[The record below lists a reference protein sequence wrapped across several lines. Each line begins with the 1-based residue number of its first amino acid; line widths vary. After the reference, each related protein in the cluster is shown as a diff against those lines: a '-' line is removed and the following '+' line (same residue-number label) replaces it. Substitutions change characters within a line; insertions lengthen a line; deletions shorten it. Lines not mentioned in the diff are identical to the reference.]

1 MVLIM
6 KKILNLYKMLNKNN
20 TTGKG
25 DSSKTFMFIIA
36 GVLLSFIFGY
46 VGYKFADSIEMMG
59 GVPII
64 LSVSGLVAGIAI
76 FAFGFFNLI
85 NSMYMSSDIEL
96 LITLPLSSTQIVLL
110 RLLSFLGLAFGIGF
124 VAIIPISIGFA
135 VATSAGIISWVS
147 IILEFIFVP
156 VFATFITASVV
167 ILLMSV
173 VRIFRNV
180 DVLRYIG
187 IGVLFILLCLYFFF
201 ANSNNTHVEV
211 NSLITILAGFGTTL
225 QYVDPVSGF
234 MSAFVTSGSIIDLL
248 ISIAILA
255 ASVLLFLIVAKF
267 LYLEGA
273 LNMQSTSVSGKILND
288 EELNKACTNN
298 GTYKSLVKKEFNM
311 LRRNPAYSL
320 NNFVIGFLWPI
331 LAVVLMYGTIS
342 SVTNMFTPSEG
353 AQDPTTLSIRFVIMS
368 TCLIMFIMILIPMTY
383 QSIAYSSLSREGK
396 SFPIMKQIP
405 VDYKIQIKAKLTVA
419 ERVHHIQTTGYVL
432 LGTVIIYL
440 IMGVPFYFALCP
452 ALLAFTFTEMA
463 ICMDML
469 DGYKRASVNWD
480 NEKSIANKN
489 SGAMLAFYILS
500 AFGVPI
506 VCGLGLFFAFDA
518 NPYMGLIPM
527 LALAVIFGIIMVP
540 LRKRVLVKGDRRIRT
555 LRF

>member
-1 MVLIM
+1 M

-20 TTGKG
+20 TSDKG
-25 DSSKTFMFIIA
+25 DSSKMFMFIVG
-36 GVLLSFIFGY
+36 GVMISFILGY
-46 VGYKFADSIEMMG
+46 VGYKFADSIDMMG
-59 GVPII
+59 GVPVI
-64 LSVSGLVAGIAI
+64 LSVSGLVAGIAV
-76 FAFGFFNLI
+76 FALGFFSLI

-96 LITLPLSSTQIVLL
+96 LITLPLSSTQIVFL
-110 RLLSFLGLAFGIGF
+110 RLLSFLGLAFGVGF
-124 VAIIPISIGFA
+124 VAIIPINIGFA
-135 VATSAGIISWVS
+135 VATSVGIISWVS

-201 ANSNNTHVEV
+201 ANSNNSHVEV

-248 ISIAILA
+248 ISIALLA

-298 GTYKSLVKKEFNM
+298 GTFKSLVKKEFNM

-331 LAVVLMYGTIS
+331 LAIVLMYGTIS

-419 ERVHHIQTTGYVL
+419 ERIQHIQTTGYVL
-432 LGTVIIYL
+432 LGTIIIYI
-440 IMGVPFYFALCP
+440 IMGVPVYFAFCP
-452 ALLAFTFTEMA
+452 ALLAFTFTETA

-469 DGYKRASVNWD
+469 NGYKNASVNWD
-480 NEKSIANKN
+480 NEKSIASKN
-489 SGAMLAFYILS
+489 SGAMFAFYILS

-506 VCGLGLFFAFDA
+506 VCALGFFFAFDG
-518 NPYMGLIPM
+518 NPYLGLIPM
-527 LALAVIFGIIMVP
+527 LVLAVIFGIIMIP
-540 LRKRVLVKGDRRIRT
+540 LRKRVFVKGDRRIRT

>member
-1 MVLIM
+1 M

-20 TTGKG
+20 TSDKG
-25 DSSKTFMFIIA
+25 DSSKMFMFIVG
-36 GVLLSFIFGY
+36 GVMISFILGY
-46 VGYKFADSIEMMG
+46 VGYKFADSIDMMG
-59 GVPII
+59 GVPVI
-64 LSVSGLVAGIAI
+64 LSVSGLVAGIAV
-76 FAFGFFNLI
+76 FALGFFSLI

-96 LITLPLSSTQIVLL
+96 LITLPLSSTQIVFL
-110 RLLSFLGLAFGIGF
+110 RLLSFLGLAFGVGF
-124 VAIIPISIGFA
+124 VAIIPINIGFA
-135 VATSAGIISWVS
+135 VATSFGIISWVS

-201 ANSNNTHVEV
+201 ANSNNSHVEV

-248 ISIAILA
+248 ISIALLA

-298 GTYKSLVKKEFNM
+298 GAYKSLVKKEFNM

-331 LAVVLMYGTIS
+331 LAIVLMYGTIS

-383 QSIAYSSLSREGK
+383 QSIAYSSLSREGN

-419 ERVHHIQTTGYVL
+419 ERIQHIQTTGYVL
-432 LGTVIIYL
+432 LGTIIIYI
-440 IMGVPFYFALCP
+440 IMGVPVYFAFCP
-452 ALLAFTFTEMA
+452 ALLAFTFTETA

-469 DGYKRASVNWD
+469 NGYKNASVNWD
-480 NEKSIANKN
+480 NEKSIASKN
-489 SGAMLAFYILS
+489 SGAMFAFYILS

-506 VCGLGLFFAFDA
+506 VCALGFFFAFDG
-518 NPYMGLIPM
+518 NPYLGLIPM
-527 LALAVIFGIIMVP
+527 LVLAVIFGIIMIP
-540 LRKRVLVKGDRRIRT
+540 LRKRVFVKGDRRIRT

>member
-1 MVLIM
+1 M

-20 TTGKG
+20 TSDKG
-25 DSSKTFMFIIA
+25 DSSKLFMFIVG
-36 GVLLSFIFGY
+36 GVMISFILGY
-46 VGYKFADSIEMMG
+46 VGYKFADSIDMMG
-59 GVPII
+59 GVPVI
-64 LSVSGLVAGIAI
+64 LSVSGLVAGIGI
-76 FAFGFFNLI
+76 FAFGFFSLI

-135 VATSAGIISWVS
+135 VATSAGITSWVS

-156 VFATFITASVV
+156 VFATFITASAV

-201 ANSNNTHVEV
+201 ANSNNSHVEV

-248 ISIAILA
+248 ISIVLLA

-273 LNMQSTSVSGKILND
+273 LNMQSTSVSGKILSD

-342 SVTNMFTPSEG
+342 SVSKMFAPSEG
-353 AQDPTTLSIRFVIMS
+353 AQDPTTISIRFVIMS

-419 ERVHHIQTTGYVL
+419 ERIQHIQTTGYVL
-432 LGTVIIYL
+432 LGAVIIYL
-440 IMGVPFYFALCP
+440 IMGVPVYFALCP
-452 ALLAFTFTEMA
+452 TLLAFTFTEMA

-469 DGYKRASVNWD
+469 NGYKNASVNWD
-480 NEKSIANKN
+480 NEKSIASKN
-489 SGAMLAFYILS
+489 SGAMFAFYILS

-506 VCGLGLFFAFDA
+506 VCALGFFFAFDG
-518 NPYMGLIPM
+518 NPYLGLIPM
-527 LALAVIFGIIMVP
+527 LVLSVIFGIIMIP
-540 LRKRVLVKGDRRIRT
+540 LRKRVFVKGDRRIRT

>member
-1 MVLIM
+1 M

-20 TTGKG
+20 TSDKG
-25 DSSKTFMFIIA
+25 DSSKMFMFIVG
-36 GVLLSFIFGY
+36 GVIISFILGY
-46 VGYKFADSIEMMG
+46 VGYKFADSIDMMG
-59 GVPII
+59 GVPVI
-64 LSVSGLVAGIAI
+64 LSVSGLVAGIAV
-76 FAFGFFNLI
+76 FALGFFSLI

-96 LITLPLSSTQIVLL
+96 LITLPLSSTQIVFL
-110 RLLSFLGLAFGIGF
+110 RLLSFLGLAFGVGF
-124 VAIIPISIGFA
+124 VAIIPINIGFA
-135 VATSAGIISWVS
+135 VATSVGIISWVS

-201 ANSNNTHVEV
+201 ANSNNSHVEV

-248 ISIAILA
+248 ISIALLA

-288 EELNKACTNN
+288 EELSKVCTNN

-331 LAVVLMYGTIS
+331 LAIVLMYGTIS

-383 QSIAYSSLSREGK
+383 QSIAYSSLSREGN

-419 ERVHHIQTTGYVL
+419 ERIQHIQTTGYVL
-432 LGTVIIYL
+432 LGAIIIYI
-440 IMGVPFYFALCP
+440 IMGVPVYFALCP
-452 ALLAFTFTEMA
+452 TLLAFTFSEMA

-469 DGYKRASVNWD
+469 NGYKNASVNWD
-480 NEKSIANKN
+480 NEKSIASKN
-489 SGAMLAFYILS
+489 SGAMFAFYILS

-506 VCGLGLFFAFDA
+506 VCALGLFFAFDG
-518 NPYMGLIPM
+518 NPYLGLIPM
-527 LALAVIFGIIMVP
+527 LALAVIFGIIMIP
-540 LRKRVLVKGDRRIRT
+540 LRKRVFVKGDRRIRT

>member
-1 MVLIM
+1 MNKVIS
-6 KKILNLYKMLNKNN
+6 LYRMLNKNN
-20 TTGKG
+20 KTST
-25 DSSKTFMFIIA
+25 DSRGNSRTFMFIII
-36 GVLLSFIFGY
+36 GVAVAFILGY
-46 VGYKFADSIEMMG
+46 VGNKFADSIDAIG
-59 GVPII
+59 GISAT
-64 LSVSGLVAGIAI
+64 LSVTGLFVAIII
-76 FAFGFFNLI
+76 FALGFFSLI

-96 LITLPLSSTQIVLL
+96 LITMPLSATQIVMI
-110 RLLSFLGLAFGIGF
+110 RLLPFIGLAYGVGF
-124 VAIIPISIGFA
+124 VFIIPINIGLSIAGVVTA
-135 VATSAGIISWVS
+135 LDWVA
-147 IILEFIFVP
+147 IILEFILTPLFV
-156 VFATFITASVV
+156 TFITASVV

-201 ANSNNTHVEV
+201 ANSNNSHVEV

-248 ISIAILA
+248 ISIALLA

-331 LAVVLMYGTIS
+331 LAIVLMYGTIS

-383 QSIAYSSLSREGK
+383 QSIAYSSLSREGN

-419 ERVHHIQTTGYVL
+419 ERIQHIQTTGYVL
-432 LGTVIIYL
+432 LGAIIIYI
-440 IMGVPFYFALCP
+440 IMGVPVYFALCP
-452 ALLAFTFTEMA
+452 TLLAFTFTETA

-469 DGYKRASVNWD
+469 NGYKNASVNWD
-480 NEKSIANKN
+480 NEKSIASKN
-489 SGAMLAFYILS
+489 SGAMFAFYILS

-506 VCGLGLFFAFDA
+506 VCALGLFFAFDG
-518 NPYMGLIPM
+518 NPYLGLIPM
-527 LALAVIFGIIMVP
+527 LALAVIFGIIMIP
-540 LRKRVLVKGDRRIRT
+540 LRKRVFVKGDRRIRT

>member
-1 MVLIM
+1 
-6 KKILNLYKMLNKNN
+6 MLNKNN
-20 TTGKG
+20 ITGKG

-64 LSVSGLVAGIAI
+64 LSVSGLVAGIGI
-76 FAFGFFNLI
+76 FAFGFFSLI

-201 ANSNNTHVEV
+201 ANSNNSHVEV

-248 ISIAILA
+248 ISIALLA
-255 ASVLLFLIVAKF
+255 ASVVLFLLVAKF

-288 EELNKACTNN
+288 EELNNACTNN

-342 SVTNMFTPSEG
+342 SVTNMLTPSEG

-368 TCLIMFIMILIPMTY
+368 TCLIMFIMILIPMTN
-383 QSIAYSSLSREGK
+383 QSIAYSSLSREGN

-419 ERVHHIQTTGYVL
+419 ERIHHIQTTGYVL
-432 LGTVIIYL
+432 LGTIIIYI
-440 IMGVPFYFALCP
+440 IMGVPVYFALCP
-452 ALLAFTFTEMA
+452 TLLAFTFTETA

-469 DGYKRASVNWD
+469 NGYKNASVNWD
-480 NEKSIANKN
+480 NEKSIASKN

-506 VCGLGLFFAFDA
+506 VCALGLFFAFDG
-518 NPYMGLIPM
+518 NPYLGLIPM
-527 LALAVIFGIIMVP
+527 LVLAVIFGIIMVP
-540 LRKRVLVKGDRRIRT
+540 LRKRVVVKGDRRIRT

>member
-1 MVLIM
+1 M
-6 KKILNLYKMLNKNN
+6 KKILSLYKMLKKND
-20 TTGKG
+20 TSGKG

-135 VATSAGIISWVS
+135 VATSASVISWVS

-201 ANSNNTHVEV
+201 ANSNNSHVEV

-248 ISIAILA
+248 ISIALLA

-331 LAVVLMYGTIS
+331 LAIVLMYGTIS

-383 QSIAYSSLSREGK
+383 QSIAYSSLSREGN

-419 ERVHHIQTTGYVL
+419 ERIQHIQTTGYVL
-432 LGTVIIYL
+432 LGTIIIYL
-440 IMGVPFYFALCP
+440 IMGVPVYFALCP

-469 DGYKRASVNWD
+469 NGYKNASVNWD
-480 NEKSIANKN
+480 NEKSIASKN
-489 SGAMLAFYILS
+489 SGAMFAFYILS

-506 VCGLGLFFAFDA
+506 VCALGLFFAFDG
-518 NPYMGLIPM
+518 NPYLGLIPM
-527 LALAVIFGIIMVP
+527 LVLAVIFGIIMIP
-540 LRKRVLVKGDRRIRT
+540 LRKRVFVKGDRRIRT

>member
-1 MVLIM
+1 M

-20 TTGKG
+20 TSDKG
-25 DSSKTFMFIIA
+25 DSSKMFMFIVG
-36 GVLLSFIFGY
+36 GVMISFILGY
-46 VGYKFADSIEMMG
+46 VGYKFADSIDMMG
-59 GVPII
+59 GVPVI
-64 LSVSGLVAGIAI
+64 LSVSGLVAGIAV
-76 FAFGFFNLI
+76 FALGFFSLI

-96 LITLPLSSTQIVLL
+96 LITLPLSSTQIVFL
-110 RLLSFLGLAFGIGF
+110 RLLSFLGLAFGVGF
-124 VAIIPISIGFA
+124 VAIIPINIGFA
-135 VATSAGIISWVS
+135 VATSVGIISWVS

-201 ANSNNTHVEV
+201 ANSNNSHVEV

-248 ISIAILA
+248 ISIALLA

-331 LAVVLMYGTIS
+331 LAIVLMYGTIS

-383 QSIAYSSLSREGK
+383 QSIAYSSLSREGN

-419 ERVHHIQTTGYVL
+419 ERIQHIQTTGYVL
-432 LGTVIIYL
+432 LGTIIIYI
-440 IMGVPFYFALCP
+440 IMGVPVYFAFCP
-452 ALLAFTFTEMA
+452 ALLAFTFTETA

-469 DGYKRASVNWD
+469 NGYKNASVNWD
-480 NEKSIANKN
+480 NEKSIASKN
-489 SGAMLAFYILS
+489 SGAMFAFYILS

-506 VCGLGLFFAFDA
+506 VCALGFFFAFDG
-518 NPYMGLIPM
+518 NPYLGLIPM
-527 LALAVIFGIIMVP
+527 LVLAVIFGIIMIP
-540 LRKRVLVKGDRRIRT
+540 LRKRVFVKGDRRIRT

>member
-1 MVLIM
+1 M

-20 TTGKG
+20 TSDKG
-25 DSSKTFMFIIA
+25 DSSKMFMFIVG
-36 GVLLSFIFGY
+36 GVIISFILGY
-46 VGYKFADSIEMMG
+46 VGYKFADSIDMMG
-59 GVPII
+59 GVPVI
-64 LSVSGLVAGIAI
+64 LSVSGLVAGIAV
-76 FAFGFFNLI
+76 FALGFFSLI

-96 LITLPLSSTQIVLL
+96 LITLPLSSTQIVFL
-110 RLLSFLGLAFGIGF
+110 RLLSFLGLAFGVGF
-124 VAIIPISIGFA
+124 VAIIPINIGFA
-135 VATSAGIISWVS
+135 VATSVGIISWVS

-201 ANSNNTHVEV
+201 ANSNNSHVEV

-234 MSAFVTSGSIIDLL
+234 ISAFVTSGSIIDLL
-248 ISIAILA
+248 ISIALLA

-298 GTYKSLVKKEFNM
+298 GTFKSLVKKEFNM

-331 LAVVLMYGTIS
+331 LAIVLMYGTIS

-383 QSIAYSSLSREGK
+383 QSIAYSSLSREGN

-419 ERVHHIQTTGYVL
+419 ERIQHIQTTGYVL
-432 LGTVIIYL
+432 LGTIIIYI
-440 IMGVPFYFALCP
+440 IMGVPVYFALCP

-469 DGYKRASVNWD
+469 NGYKNASVNWD
-480 NEKSIANKN
+480 NEKSIASKN
-489 SGAMLAFYILS
+489 SGAMFAFYILS

-506 VCGLGLFFAFDA
+506 VCALGLFFAFDG
-518 NPYMGLIPM
+518 NPYLGLIPM
-527 LALAVIFGIIMVP
+527 LVLAVIFGIIMIP
-540 LRKRVLVKGDRRIRT
+540 LRKRVFVKGDRRIRT

>member
-1 MVLIM
+1 M

-20 TTGKG
+20 TSDKG
-25 DSSKTFMFIIA
+25 DSSKLFMFIVG
-36 GVLLSFIFGY
+36 GVMISFILGY

-64 LSVSGLVAGIAI
+64 LSVSGLVAGIGI
-76 FAFGFFNLI
+76 FAFGFFSLI

-135 VATSAGIISWVS
+135 VATSAGITSWVS

-201 ANSNNTHVEV
+201 ANSNNSHVEV

-248 ISIAILA
+248 ISIALLA

-342 SVTNMFTPSEG
+342 SVSKMFAPSEG
-353 AQDPTTLSIRFVIMS
+353 AQDPTTISIRFVIMS

-419 ERVHHIQTTGYVL
+419 ERIQHIQTTGYVL
-432 LGTVIIYL
+432 LGAVIIYL
-440 IMGVPFYFALCP
+440 IMGVPVYFALCP
-452 ALLAFTFTEMA
+452 TLLAFTFTEMA

-469 DGYKRASVNWD
+469 NGYKNASVNWD
-480 NEKSIANKN
+480 NEKSIASKN
-489 SGAMLAFYILS
+489 SGAMFAFYILS

-506 VCGLGLFFAFDA
+506 VCALGFFFAFDG
-518 NPYMGLIPM
+518 NPYLGLIPM
-527 LALAVIFGIIMVP
+527 LVLSVIFGIIMIP
-540 LRKRVLVKGDRRIRT
+540 LRKRVFVKGDRRIRT

>member
-1 MVLIM
+1 MVLNM

-20 TTGKG
+20 TSDKG
-25 DSSKTFMFIIA
+25 DSSKLFMFIVG
-36 GVLLSFIFGY
+36 GVMISFILGY
-46 VGYKFADSIEMMG
+46 VGYKFSDSIEMMG

-64 LSVSGLVAGIAI
+64 LSVSGLVAGIGI
-76 FAFGFFNLI
+76 FAFGFFSLI

-135 VATSAGIISWVS
+135 VATSAGITSWVS
-147 IILEFIFVP
+147 IILEYIFVP

-201 ANSNNTHVEV
+201 ANSNNSHVEV

-248 ISIAILA
+248 ISIALLV

-288 EELNKACTNN
+288 EELSKACTNN

-419 ERVHHIQTTGYVL
+419 ERIQHIQTTGYVL
-432 LGTVIIYL
+432 LGAVIIYL
-440 IMGVPFYFALCP
+440 IMGVPVYFALCP
-452 ALLAFTFTEMA
+452 TLLAFTFSEMA

-469 DGYKRASVNWD
+469 NGYKNASVNWD
-480 NEKSIANKN
+480 NEKSIASKN
-489 SGAMLAFYILS
+489 SGAMFAFYILS

-506 VCGLGLFFAFDA
+506 VCALGFFFAFDG
-518 NPYMGLIPM
+518 NPYLGLIPM
-527 LALAVIFGIIMVP
+527 LVLSVIFGIIMIP
-540 LRKRVLVKGDRRIRT
+540 LRKRVFVKGDRRIRT

>member
-1 MVLIM
+1 M

-20 TTGKG
+20 TSDKG
-25 DSSKTFMFIIA
+25 DSSKLFMFIVG
-36 GVLLSFIFGY
+36 GVMISFILGY
-46 VGYKFADSIEMMG
+46 VGYKFSDSIEMMG

-64 LSVSGLVAGIAI
+64 LSVSGLVAGIGI
-76 FAFGFFNLI
+76 FAFGFFSLI

-135 VATSAGIISWVS
+135 VATSAGITSWVS
-147 IILEFIFVP
+147 IILEYIFVP

-201 ANSNNTHVEV
+201 ANSNNSHVEV

-248 ISIAILA
+248 ISIALLV

-288 EELNKACTNN
+288 EELSKACTNN

-419 ERVHHIQTTGYVL
+419 ERIQHIQTTGYVL
-432 LGTVIIYL
+432 LGAVIIYL
-440 IMGVPFYFALCP
+440 IMGVPVYFALCP
-452 ALLAFTFTEMA
+452 TLLAFTFSEMA

-469 DGYKRASVNWD
+469 NGYKNASVNWD
-480 NEKSIANKN
+480 NEKSIASKN
-489 SGAMLAFYILS
+489 SGAMFAFYILS

-506 VCGLGLFFAFDA
+506 VCALGFFFAFDG
-518 NPYMGLIPM
+518 NPYLGLIPM
-527 LALAVIFGIIMVP
+527 LVLSVIFGIIMIP
-540 LRKRVLVKGDRRIRT
+540 LRKRVFVKGDRRIRT

>member
-248 ISIAILA
+248 ISIALLA

-331 LAVVLMYGTIS
+331 LAIVLMYGTIS

-368 TCLIMFIMILIPMTY
+368 TSLIMFIMILIPMTY

-419 ERVHHIQTTGYVL
+419 ERLHHIQTTGYVL

-452 ALLAFTFTEMA
+452 ALLSFTFTEMA

-506 VCGLGLFFAFDA
+506 VCGLGLFFSFDA
-518 NPYMGLIPM
+518 NPYLGLIPM

-540 LRKRVLVKGDRRIRT
+540 LRKRVFVKGDRRIRT

>member
-1 MVLIM
+1 
-6 KKILNLYKMLNKNN
+6 MLNKNN
-20 TTGKG
+20 TSDKG
-25 DSSKTFMFIIA
+25 DSSKLFMFIVG
-36 GVLLSFIFGY
+36 GVMISFILGY
-46 VGYKFADSIEMMG
+46 VGYKFSDSIEMMG

-64 LSVSGLVAGIAI
+64 LSVSGLVAGIGI
-76 FAFGFFNLI
+76 FAFGFFSLI

-135 VATSAGIISWVS
+135 VATSAGITSWVS
-147 IILEFIFVP
+147 IILEYIFVP

-201 ANSNNTHVEV
+201 ANSNNSHVEV

-248 ISIAILA
+248 ISIALLV

-288 EELNKACTNN
+288 EELSKACTNN

-419 ERVHHIQTTGYVL
+419 ERIQHIQTTGYVL
-432 LGTVIIYL
+432 LGAVIIYL
-440 IMGVPFYFALCP
+440 IMGVPVYFALCP
-452 ALLAFTFTEMA
+452 TLLAFTFSEMA

-469 DGYKRASVNWD
+469 NGYKNASVNWD
-480 NEKSIANKN
+480 NEKSIASKN
-489 SGAMLAFYILS
+489 SGAMFAFYILS

-506 VCGLGLFFAFDA
+506 VCALGFFFAFDG
-518 NPYMGLIPM
+518 NPYLGLIPM
-527 LALAVIFGIIMVP
+527 LVLSVIFGIIMIP
-540 LRKRVLVKGDRRIRT
+540 LRKRVFVKGDRRIRT

>member
-1 MVLIM
+1 M

-20 TTGKG
+20 AAGKG
-25 DSSKTFMFIIA
+25 ESSKTFLYIIA
-36 GVLLSFIFGY
+36 GVMISFILGY

-59 GVPII
+59 GVPVV
-64 LSVSGLVAGIAI
+64 LSVSGLVAAVAI
-76 FAFGFFNLI
+76 FALGFFNLT
-85 NSMYMSSDIEL
+85 NNMYMSSDIEL
-96 LITLPLSSTQIVLL
+96 LITLPLSSTEIVFL

-124 VAIIPISIGFA
+124 VAIIPINIGLA
-135 VATSAGIISWVS
+135 VATSANIISWIG

-156 VFATFITASVV
+156 VFATFITATIV

-187 IGVLFILLCLYFFF
+187 IGVLFILLCLYFYF
-201 ANSNNTHVEV
+201 ASSDNRNVEV
-211 NSLITILAGFGTTL
+211 NSVITMLAGFGTRL

-234 MSAFVTSGSIIDLL
+234 MSAYVSSGSIIDIL
-248 ISIAILA
+248 ISIVILA
-255 ASVLLFLIVAKF
+255 ASVGLFLLVAKL

-273 LNMQSTSVSGKILND
+273 LNMQNTSVSGKILND
-288 EELNKACTNN
+288 EELSKACTKKEK
-298 GTYKSLVKKEFNM
+298 YKSLVKKEFNM

-331 LAVVLMYGTIS
+331 LAVVILYGTIS
-342 SVTNMFTPSEG
+342 SVTNMLTPSEG
-353 AQDPTTLSIRFVIMS
+353 AQNPATLSIRFVIMS
-368 TCLIMFIMILIPMTY
+368 TSIIMFIMILLPMTY
-383 QSIAYSSLSREGK
+383 QSIAYASLSREGN

-405 VDYKIQIKAKLTVA
+405 VDYKLQIKAKLTVA
-419 ERVHHIQTTGYVL
+419 ERIQHIQTTGYVL
-432 LGTVIIYL
+432 IGTIIFY
-440 IMGVPFYFALCP
+440 IVMGVPIYYVLCP
-452 ALLAFTFTEMA
+452 TLLVFTFSEMA

-469 DGYKRASVNWD
+469 DGYKNASVNWD

-489 SGAMLAFYILS
+489 SGAMFAFYIIS

-506 VCGLGLFFAFDA
+506 VCMIGLLLASDA
-518 NPYMGLIPM
+518 NPYLGLIPM
-527 LALAVIFGIIMVP
+527 LALTLIFGIIMIP
-540 LRKRVLVKGDRRIRT
+540 LRKRVFVKGDRRIRT

>member
-1 MVLIM
+1 M

-20 TTGKG
+20 TSDKG
-25 DSSKTFMFIIA
+25 DSSKMFMFIVG
-36 GVLLSFIFGY
+36 GVMISFILGY

-64 LSVSGLVAGIAI
+64 LSVSGLVAGIGI
-76 FAFGFFNLI
+76 FAFGFFSLI

-135 VATSAGIISWVS
+135 VATSAGITSWVS

-201 ANSNNTHVEV
+201 ANSNNSHVEV

-248 ISIAILA
+248 ISIALLA

-342 SVTNMFTPSEG
+342 SVSKMFAPSEG
-353 AQDPTTLSIRFVIMS
+353 AQDPTTISIRFVIMS

-419 ERVHHIQTTGYVL
+419 ERIQHIQTTGYVL
-432 LGTVIIYL
+432 LGAVIIYL
-440 IMGVPFYFALCP
+440 IMGVPVYFALCP
-452 ALLAFTFTEMA
+452 TLLAFTFTETA
-463 ICMDML
+463 ICLDML
-469 DGYKRASVNWD
+469 NGYKNASVNWD
-480 NEKSIANKN
+480 NEKSIASKN
-489 SGAMLAFYILS
+489 SGAMFAFYILS

-506 VCGLGLFFAFDA
+506 VCALGFFFAFDG
-518 NPYMGLIPM
+518 NPYLGLIPM
-527 LALAVIFGIIMVP
+527 LVLSVIFGIIVIP
-540 LRKRVLVKGDRRIRT
+540 LRKRVFVKGDRRIRT

>member
-25 DSSKTFMFIIA
+25 DSSKTFMFIIT

-64 LSVSGLVAGIAI
+64 LSVTGLVAGIGI
-76 FAFGFFNLI
+76 FAFGFFSLI

-167 ILLMSV
+167 ILLMSI

-201 ANSNNTHVEV
+201 ANSNNSHVEV

-248 ISIAILA
+248 ISIALLA

-342 SVTNMFTPSEG
+342 SVNNMLAPSEG

-368 TCLIMFIMILIPMTY
+368 TCLIMFIMILLPMTY
-383 QSIAYSSLSREGK
+383 QSIAYSSLSREGN

-419 ERVHHIQTTGYVL
+419 ERIHHIQTTGYVL
-432 LGTVIIYL
+432 LGTIIIYI
-440 IMGVPFYFALCP
+440 IMGVPVYFALCP
-452 ALLAFTFTEMA
+452 SLLAFTFTEMA

-469 DGYKRASVNWD
+469 NGYKNASVNWD
-480 NEKSIANKN
+480 NEKSIATKN
-489 SGAMLAFYILS
+489 SGAMFAFYILS

-506 VCGLGLFFAFDA
+506 VCALGLFFAFDG
-518 NPYMGLIPM
+518 NPYLGLIPM
-527 LALAVIFGIIMVP
+527 LVLAVIFGIIMIP
-540 LRKRVLVKGDRRIRT
+540 LRKRVFVKGDRRIRT

>member
-1 MVLIM
+1 M

-64 LSVSGLVAGIAI
+64 LSVSGLVAGIGI
-76 FAFGFFNLI
+76 FAFGFFSLI

-156 VFATFITASVV
+156 IFATFITASVV

-201 ANSNNTHVEV
+201 ANSNNSHVEV

-248 ISIAILA
+248 ISIALLA

-331 LAVVLMYGTIS
+331 LAIVLMYGTIS

-383 QSIAYSSLSREGK
+383 QSIAYSSLSREGN

-419 ERVHHIQTTGYVL
+419 ERIQHIQTTGYVL
-432 LGTVIIYL
+432 LGTIIIYL
-440 IMGVPFYFALCP
+440 IMGVPVYFALCP

-469 DGYKRASVNWD
+469 NGYKNASVNWD
-480 NEKSIANKN
+480 NEKSIASKN

-506 VCGLGLFFAFDA
+506 VCALGLFFAFDG
-518 NPYMGLIPM
+518 NPYLGLIPM
-527 LALAVIFGIIMVP
+527 LVLAVIFGIIMVP
-540 LRKRVLVKGDRRIRT
+540 LRKRVFVKGDRRIRT

>member
-1 MVLIM
+1 M
-6 KKILNLYKMLNKNN
+6 KKILSLYKMLNKND
-20 TTGKG
+20 TSGKG

-36 GVLLSFIFGY
+36 GVLLSFVFGY
-46 VGYKFADSIEMMG
+46 VGYKFADSIEMIG

-76 FAFGFFNLI
+76 FAFGFFSLI

-201 ANSNNTHVEV
+201 ANSNNSHVEV
-211 NSLITILAGFGTTL
+211 NSLITMLAGFGTTL

-248 ISIAILA
+248 ISIALLA

-331 LAVVLMYGTIS
+331 LAIVLMYGTIS
-342 SVTNMFTPSEG
+342 SVSKMFAPSEG
-353 AQDPTTLSIRFVIMS
+353 AQDPTTISIRFVIMS

-383 QSIAYSSLSREGK
+383 QSIAYSSLSREGN

-419 ERVHHIQTTGYVL
+419 ERIHHIQTTGYVL
-432 LGTVIIYL
+432 LGAIIIYL
-440 IMGVPFYFALCP
+440 IMGVPVYFALCP
-452 ALLAFTFTEMA
+452 ALLAFTFTETA

-480 NEKSIANKN
+480 NEKSIASKN
-489 SGAMLAFYILS
+489 SGAMFAFYILS

-506 VCGLGLFFAFDA
+506 VCALGLFLAFDG
-518 NPYMGLIPM
+518 NPYLGLIPM
-527 LALAVIFGIIMVP
+527 LVLAVIFGIIMVP
-540 LRKRVLVKGDRRIRT
+540 LRKRVFVKGDRRIRT

>member
-1 MVLIM
+1 M

-20 TTGKG
+20 TSDKG
-25 DSSKTFMFIIA
+25 DSSKLFMFIVG
-36 GVLLSFIFGY
+36 GVMISFILGY

-64 LSVSGLVAGIAI
+64 LSVSGLVAGIGI
-76 FAFGFFNLI
+76 FAFGFFSLI

-124 VAIIPISIGFA
+124 VAIIPINIGFA
-135 VATSAGIISWVS
+135 VATFAGIISWVS

-201 ANSNNTHVEV
+201 ANSNNSHVEV

-248 ISIAILA
+248 ISIALLA

-342 SVTNMFTPSEG
+342 SVSKMFAPSEG
-353 AQDPTTLSIRFVIMS
+353 AQDPTTISIRFVIMS

-419 ERVHHIQTTGYVL
+419 ERIQHIQTTGYVL
-432 LGTVIIYL
+432 LGAVIIYL
-440 IMGVPFYFALCP
+440 IMGVPVYFALCP
-452 ALLAFTFTEMA
+452 TLLAFTFTEMA

-469 DGYKRASVNWD
+469 NGYKNASVNWD
-480 NEKSIANKN
+480 NEKSIASKN
-489 SGAMLAFYILS
+489 SGAMFAFYILS

-506 VCGLGLFFAFDA
+506 VCALGFFFAFDG
-518 NPYMGLIPM
+518 NPYLGLIPM
-527 LALAVIFGIIMVP
+527 LVLSVIFGIIMIP
-540 LRKRVLVKGDRRIRT
+540 LRKRVFVKGDRRIRT

>member
-1 MVLIM
+1 M

-20 TTGKG
+20 TSDKG
-25 DSSKTFMFIIA
+25 DSSKMFMFIVG
-36 GVLLSFIFGY
+36 GVMISFILGY
-46 VGYKFADSIEMMG
+46 VGYKFADSIDMMG
-59 GVPII
+59 GVPVI
-64 LSVSGLVAGIAI
+64 LSVSGLVAGIAV
-76 FAFGFFNLI
+76 FALGFFSLI

-96 LITLPLSSTQIVLL
+96 LITLPLSSTQIVFL
-110 RLLSFLGLAFGIGF
+110 RLLSFLGLAFGVGF
-124 VAIIPISIGFA
+124 VAIIPLNIGFA
-135 VATSAGIISWVS
+135 VATSVGIISWVS

-201 ANSNNTHVEV
+201 ANSNNSHVEV

-248 ISIAILA
+248 ISIALLA

-331 LAVVLMYGTIS
+331 LAIVLMYGTIS

-383 QSIAYSSLSREGK
+383 QSIAYSSLSREGN

-419 ERVHHIQTTGYVL
+419 ERIQHIQTTGYVL
-432 LGTVIIYL
+432 LGTIIIYI
-440 IMGVPFYFALCP
+440 IMGVPVYFAFCP
-452 ALLAFTFTEMA
+452 ALLAFTFTETA

-469 DGYKRASVNWD
+469 NGYKNASVNWD
-480 NEKSIANKN
+480 NEKSIASKN
-489 SGAMLAFYILS
+489 SGAMFAFYILS

-506 VCGLGLFFAFDA
+506 VCALGFFFAFDG
-518 NPYMGLIPM
+518 NPYLGLIPM
-527 LALAVIFGIIMVP
+527 LVLAVIFGIIMIP
-540 LRKRVLVKGDRRIRT
+540 LRKRVFVKGDRRIRT

>member
-248 ISIAILA
+248 ISIALLA

>member
-1 MVLIM
+1 M

-20 TTGKG
+20 TSDKG
-25 DSSKTFMFIIA
+25 DSSKMFMFIVG
-36 GVLLSFIFGY
+36 GVMISFILGY
-46 VGYKFADSIEMMG
+46 VGYKFADSIDMMG
-59 GVPII
+59 GVPVI
-64 LSVSGLVAGIAI
+64 LSVSGLVAGIAV
-76 FAFGFFNLI
+76 FALGFFSLI

-96 LITLPLSSTQIVLL
+96 LITLPLSSTQIVFL
-110 RLLSFLGLAFGIGF
+110 RLLSFLGLAFGVGF
-124 VAIIPISIGFA
+124 VAIIPINIGFA
-135 VATSAGIISWVS
+135 VATSVGIISWVS

-201 ANSNNTHVEV
+201 ANSNNSHVEV

-248 ISIAILA
+248 ISIALLA

-331 LAVVLMYGTIS
+331 LAIVLMYGTIS

-383 QSIAYSSLSREGK
+383 QSIAYSSLSREGN

-419 ERVHHIQTTGYVL
+419 ERIQHIQTTGYVL
-432 LGTVIIYL
+432 LGTIIIYI
-440 IMGVPFYFALCP
+440 IMGVPVYFAFCP
-452 ALLAFTFTEMA
+452 ALLAFTFTETA

-469 DGYKRASVNWD
+469 NGYKNASVNWD
-480 NEKSIANKN
+480 NEKSIASKN
-489 SGAMLAFYILS
+489 SGAMFAFYILS

-506 VCGLGLFFAFDA
+506 VCALGLFFAFDG
-518 NPYMGLIPM
+518 NPYLGLIPM
-527 LALAVIFGIIMVP
+527 LVLAVIFGIIMIP
-540 LRKRVLVKGDRRIRT
+540 LRKRVFVKGDRRIRT

>member
-1 MVLIM
+1 M

-20 TTGKG
+20 TSDKG
-25 DSSKTFMFIIA
+25 DSSKLFMFIVG
-36 GVLLSFIFGY
+36 GVMISFILGY
-46 VGYKFADSIEMMG
+46 VGYKFSDSIEMMG

-64 LSVSGLVAGIAI
+64 LSVSGLVAGIGI
-76 FAFGFFNLI
+76 FAFGFFSLI

-135 VATSAGIISWVS
+135 VATSAGITSWVS
-147 IILEFIFVP
+147 IILEYIFVP

-201 ANSNNTHVEV
+201 ANSNNSHVEV

-248 ISIAILA
+248 ISIALLV

-288 EELNKACTNN
+288 EELSKACTNN

-342 SVTNMFTPSEG
+342 SVSKMLAPSEG

-419 ERVHHIQTTGYVL
+419 ERIQHIQTTGYVL
-432 LGTVIIYL
+432 LGAVIIYL
-440 IMGVPFYFALCP
+440 IMGVPVYFALCP
-452 ALLAFTFTEMA
+452 TLLAFTFSEMA

-469 DGYKRASVNWD
+469 NGYKNASVNWD
-480 NEKSIANKN
+480 NEKSIASKN
-489 SGAMLAFYILS
+489 SGAMFAFYILS

-506 VCGLGLFFAFDA
+506 VCALGFFFAFDG
-518 NPYMGLIPM
+518 NPYLGLIPM
-527 LALAVIFGIIMVP
+527 LVLSVIFGIIMIP
-540 LRKRVLVKGDRRIRT
+540 LRKRVFVKGDRRIRT

>member
-1 MVLIM
+1 M

-20 TTGKG
+20 TSDKG
-25 DSSKTFMFIIA
+25 DSSKMFMFIVG
-36 GVLLSFIFGY
+36 GVIISFILGY
-46 VGYKFADSIEMMG
+46 VGYKFADSIDMMG
-59 GVPII
+59 GVPVI
-64 LSVSGLVAGIAI
+64 LSVSGLVAGIAV
-76 FAFGFFNLI
+76 FALGFFSLI

-96 LITLPLSSTQIVLL
+96 LITLPLSSTQIVFL
-110 RLLSFLGLAFGIGF
+110 RLLSFLGLAFGVGF
-124 VAIIPISIGFA
+124 VAIIPINIGFA
-135 VATSAGIISWVS
+135 VATSVGIISWVS

-201 ANSNNTHVEV
+201 ANSNNSHVEV

-234 MSAFVTSGSIIDLL
+234 ISAFVTSGSIIDLL
-248 ISIAILA
+248 ISIALLA

-298 GTYKSLVKKEFNM
+298 GTFKSLVKKEFNM

-331 LAVVLMYGTIS
+331 LAIVLMYGTIS

-383 QSIAYSSLSREGK
+383 QSIAYSSLSREGN

-419 ERVHHIQTTGYVL
+419 ERIQHIQTTGYVL
-432 LGTVIIYL
+432 LGTIINYI
-440 IMGVPFYFALCP
+440 IMGVPVYFALCP
-452 ALLAFTFTEMA
+452 TLLAFTFTEMA

-469 DGYKRASVNWD
+469 NGYKNASVNWD
-480 NEKSIANKN
+480 NEKSIASKN
-489 SGAMLAFYILS
+489 SGAMFAFYILS

-506 VCGLGLFFAFDA
+506 VCALGLFFAFDG
-518 NPYMGLIPM
+518 NPYLGLIPM
-527 LALAVIFGIIMVP
+527 LVLAVIFGIIMIP
-540 LRKRVLVKGDRRIRT
+540 LRKRVFVKGDRRIRT

>member
-1 MVLIM
+1 
-6 KKILNLYKMLNKNN
+6 
-20 TTGKG
+20 
-25 DSSKTFMFIIA
+25 
-36 GVLLSFIFGY
+36 
-46 VGYKFADSIEMMG
+46 MMG

-76 FAFGFFNLI
+76 FAFGFFSLI

-201 ANSNNTHVEV
+201 ANSNNSHVEV
-211 NSLITILAGFGTTL
+211 NSLITMLAGFGTTL

-248 ISIAILA
+248 ISIALLA

-331 LAVVLMYGTIS
+331 LAIVLMYGTIS
-342 SVTNMFTPSEG
+342 SVSKMFAPSEG
-353 AQDPTTLSIRFVIMS
+353 AQDPTTISIRFVIMS

-383 QSIAYSSLSREGK
+383 QSIAYSSLSREGN

-419 ERVHHIQTTGYVL
+419 ERIHHIQTTGYVL
-432 LGTVIIYL
+432 LGAIIIYL
-440 IMGVPFYFALCP
+440 IMGVPVYFALCP
-452 ALLAFTFTEMA
+452 ALLAFTFTETA

-480 NEKSIANKN
+480 NEKSIASKN
-489 SGAMLAFYILS
+489 SGAMFAFYILS

-506 VCGLGLFFAFDA
+506 VCALGLFLAFDG
-518 NPYMGLIPM
+518 NPYLGLIPM
-527 LALAVIFGIIMVP
+527 LVLAVIFGIIMVS
-540 LRKRVLVKGDRRIRT
+540 RKSLMMY
-555 LRF
+555 LA